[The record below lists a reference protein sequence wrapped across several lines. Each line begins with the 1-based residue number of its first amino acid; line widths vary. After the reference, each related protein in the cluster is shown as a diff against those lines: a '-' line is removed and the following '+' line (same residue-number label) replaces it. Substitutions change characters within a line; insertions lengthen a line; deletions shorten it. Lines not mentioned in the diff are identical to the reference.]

1 MKTETY
7 KGRKLKVVKARG
19 ADFGYTRVT
28 LNGTDMGKHLGDED
42 AALSWLRGSID
53 FADEVGV
60 SSGRMG
66 DEWYA
71 PGTFDLCDEGH
82 AKEIGG
88 ECGHHWCVSQRAD
101 VAPEEPTAE
110 VAPVVDE
117 ERPVVVATSRK
128 ALAKGVIMCA
138 DPAYVTL
145 TVTAR
150 EIRAGDVFTLH
161 GHERTATHSTWPT
174 ALRNHVHIS
183 FVGGGDAVIPADR
196 FITVTRAQVSQCAT
210 A

>member
-66 DEWYA
+66 NEWYA

-88 ECGHHWCVSQRAD
+88 ECGHHWCVSQRAE
-101 VAPEEPTAE
+101 VAPEESTAE
-110 VAPVVDE
+110 VAPVVVE
-117 ERPVVVATSRK
+117 ERPVVVQFSRK
-128 ALAKGVIMCA
+128 SLPEE
-138 DPAYVTL
+138 PAMNTIPDYITL

-150 EIRAGDVFTLH
+150 DIRAGDVFTLH

-183 FVGGGDAVIPADR
+183 FVGGGDAVVPADR
-196 FITVTRAQVSQCAT
+196 PVTVTRAQVPQCAT

>member
-28 LNGTDMGKHLGDED
+28 LNGTDMGKHLGTEED
-42 AALSWLRGSID
+42 ALKWLRNSID
-53 FADEVGV
+53 FTDVEGP
-60 SSGRMG
+60 SSGRFG
-66 DEWYA
+66 SEWFA
-71 PGTFDLCDEGH
+71 PGTFELCDEGH
-82 AKEIGG
+82 PMEIGG
-88 ECGHHWCVSQRAD
+88 ECGHHWCVEQRAE
-101 VAPEEPTAE
+101 AAS
-110 VAPVVDE
+110 VVVE
-117 ERPVVVATSRK
+117 ERPVVVVINRK
-128 ALAKGVIMCA
+128 ALVKEASMSV
-138 DPAYVTL
+138 DPAHVTL

-150 EIRAGDVFTLH
+150 DIRAGDVFTLH

-196 FITVTRAQVSQCAT
+196 KVVVTRAKELGCVT